1 MSMHVVTYS
10 DTWFL
15 ILIGSESS
23 EYEDNTEIWS
33 SGEEDGLLN
42 DLGLNYS
49 IPTTDSVVSPAEIE
63 SRALAR
69 WIIIFLMFVQATHK
83 LSNAV
88 ISALIKFIRVLLS
101 VLGHYS
107 SLAMNVSQILP
118 TSLYM
123 ANKLENALTF
133 QRYVVCRK
141 CHRIYCINEC
151 LDASRQIVKHCS
163 YVAFPTHPHR
173 TMRQPCSTLLMK
185 TVELATGRTYFYP
198 YLTYCYVGLGQS
210 LQHLLDK
217 PDFFDQCEIWR
228 SRETKGGVFCDVYD
242 GKVWGDFQCF
252 DNRSFLSEQ
261 GNFALMMNMDFF
273 QPYKHIQ
280 YSMGAIY
287 VTVLNL
293 PRSVRN
299 KQENTILVGLIPGP
313 HEPRHDI
320 NTFLDPFVTDLKKY
334 WNGVELNVASL
345 KCTKLIRCA
354 LLCVACDILAG
365 RKVCGF
371 LGHNAHLGCS
381 RCYKRFSGTVGAMNY
396 SGFDRTNW
404 PLRSG
409 TKHTD
414 DACSLLSKKTKTEL
428 QKAESELGC
437 KYTPLI
443 KLPYFDAPRML
454 IIDPMHNLF
463 LGSAKHFLKSILLDK
478 GFVKEIEFGAIQQ
491 RVNKVVT
498 PPDIGRIPHKILSGF
513 SSFTADQWK
522 NWVLYYS
529 LIALNN
535 ILPTD
540 ILECWRH
547 FVLACRVLC
556 SKQLTLEQVMLAD
569 ALLLHYCQ
577 RTERIFGW
585 KSITPN
591 MHLHCHLRACI
602 TDYGPLHGF
611 WCYAFERY
619 NGILGSMPNNNRSI
633 EIQLTSR
640 FLKENQSLS
649 AKYPAEF
656 TEHFQP
662 FFQERN
668 TIGSIKEM
676 MFTHNISQESFSHM
690 NWGIDHSCDLPVHC
704 SRTTLTSAQKS
715 YLLQLYCKL
724 YSVTDDSDLYL
735 STIYHRYSHVTIDNK
750 QFGSKRSRKCILF
763 YSYGFVECEL
773 VWSLSCRGH

>member
-1 MSMHVVTYS
+1 M
-10 DTWFL
+10 
-15 ILIGSESS
+15 
-23 EYEDNTEIWS
+23 
-33 SGEEDGLLN
+33 
-42 DLGLNYS
+42 
-49 IPTTDSVVSPAEIE
+49 
-63 SRALAR
+63 
-69 WIIIFLMFVQATHK
+69 
-83 LSNAV
+83 
-88 ISALIKFIRVLLS
+88 
-101 VLGHYS
+101 
-107 SLAMNVSQILP
+107 
-118 TSLYM
+118 
-123 ANKLENALTF
+123 
-133 QRYVVCRK
+133 
-141 CHRIYCINEC
+141 
-151 LDASRQIVKHCS
+151 
-163 YVAFPTHPHR
+163 
-173 TMRQPCSTLLMK
+173 
-185 TVELATGRTYFYP
+185 
-198 YLTYCYVGLGQS
+198 
-210 LQHLLDK
+210 
-217 PDFFDQCEIWR
+217 
-228 SRETKGGVFCDVYD
+228 YD
-242 GKVWGDFQCF
+242 DKVWGDFQCF

-287 VTVLNL
+287 VTILNL

-299 KQENTILVGLIPGP
+299 KQENTILVGLIPGL

-320 NTFLDPFVTDLKKY
+320 NTCLDPFLTNLKKY
-334 WNGVELNVASL
+334 WNGVELNVTSL

-354 LLCVACDILAG
+354 LLCVACDIPAG

-381 RCYKRFSGTVGAMNY
+381 RCYKRFSGTVRAMNY

-409 TKHTD
+409 TKHAD

-463 LGSAKHFLKSILLDK
+463 LGSTKHFLKSILLDK
-478 GFVKEIEFGAIQQ
+478 GFVKENEFGAIQQ

-498 PPDIGRIPHKILSGF
+498 PPDIGRTPHKILSGF

-569 ALLLHYCQ
+569 ALLLHYCRQ
-577 RTERIFGW
+577 TERIFGW
-585 KSITPN
+585 KSVTPN

-611 WCYAFERY
+611 WCYTFER
-619 NGILGSMPNNNRSI
+619 
-633 EIQLTSR
+633 
-640 FLKENQSLS
+640 
-649 AKYPAEF
+649 
-656 TEHFQP
+656 
-662 FFQERN
+662 
-668 TIGSIKEM
+668 
-676 MFTHNISQESFSHM
+676 
-690 NWGIDHSCDLPVHC
+690 
-704 SRTTLTSAQKS
+704 
-715 YLLQLYCKL
+715 
-724 YSVTDDSDLYL
+724 
-735 STIYHRYSHVTIDNK
+735 
-750 QFGSKRSRKCILF
+750 
-763 YSYGFVECEL
+763 
-773 VWSLSCRGH
+773 